1 MADERTVLAAEVF
14 KCAVDRPVEQRSI
27 FLNEACGD
35 DVELRREVES
45 LLKFSDEGGQFL
57 EKAAIDIAVGSFL
70 QTALKP
76 DQHIGH
82 YKIASH
88 LGSGGMGEVYL
99 AHDEKLNRQVA
110 LKVVRFGIGGEETA
124 RHFLRE
130 AQILAGLNNPNI
142 AQLYGAEITAE
153 GFSFLV
159 MEYVEGVRLDKY
171 CDDNRL
177 SMRDRLEMFRRV
189 CGAIHYA
196 HQRLVIHRDIK
207 PANIL
212 ITKEGEPK
220 LLDFGIAKL
229 LDPETSVAGGQTV
242 TFATAMTPE
251 YASPEQ
257 VRGEKMT
264 TASDVYSLGVILFE
278 LLTGQRPYRIK
289 TRGAAEMARA
299 IIEQE
304 PPRPSTAVARCDASS
319 NSQIPNAKLLRGD
332 LDNIVLKAM
341 RKEPQR
347 RYASVA
353 QFSEDVLRHLQG
365 RTVIAHKDTMGYRT
379 RKFVARHKA
388 AIGAATL
395 VVLSLVGGFVA
406 TFWQATLARREAR
419 IATQERDHART
430 ETAKAQRI
438 NQFLQEMIGYSA
450 GTTPGS
456 PARAKGRDATV
467 IDMLDDA
474 SRRVETELADQ
485 PEVKAEM
492 LSTIGRTYMVL
503 AKYDKA
509 ATYLREA
516 YQANLNLYGPTQ
528 LETATV
534 MYALANLSYLT
545 GDYAAAESWFDKAV
559 AAYRLH
565 AKDATFEMRQ
575 LCAILSDAAF
585 VMRARGRL
593 DDAETLWREALS
605 YAPRTSASYR
615 NNLVVNKSFLAQLYL
630 DRGDVSKADAMAS
643 EASQQLRAVG
653 NPFPLAQA
661 LIDLGNVRRFQHR
674 YPEAESLIDEGT
686 KLFAKSQ
693 GEDHPNVAFG
703 LTSLSAVYYDERRY
717 DLAEQDARKALA
729 IAEKSSK
736 TSHVYARAS
745 GMLGRILTAAGRPV
759 EAEPLLREALNV
771 LEPRV
776 PRQSNSM
783 ATMLGNLGEC
793 VTAQG
798 RYAEAEPLLRES
810 YQTIKAVHVAQSPVL
825 DEARQHLISLY
836 DAWGKPEQAAL
847 YRSTNVSAVSK

>member
-1 MADERTVLAAEVF
+1 MSDERSVLAAELF
-14 KCAVDRPVEQRSI
+14 KQALDRPAEQRAT
-27 FLNEACGD
+27 FLDEACAGD
-35 DVELRREVES
+35 VGLRRDVES
-45 LLKFSDEGGQFL
+45 LLKFNDDGNGFLGQP
-57 EKAAIDIAVGSFL
+57 AIEI
-70 QTALKP
+70 ALKSFVNGALKAN
-76 DQHIGH
+76 QRIAT
-82 YKIASH
+82 YKIVSH
-88 LGSGGMGEVYL
+88 IGSGGMGEVYL
-99 AHDEKLNRQVA
+99 GHDEKLNRRVA
-110 LKVVRFGIGGEETA
+110 LKLVRFGIRTEETA
-124 RHFLRE
+124 RQFQRE
-130 AQILAGLNNPNI
+130 AQILASLNHPNI
-142 AQLYGAEITAE
+142 AQLYGAEVTRDGI
-153 GFSFLV
+153 SFLV
-159 MEYVEGVRLDKY
+159 MEYVEGIRIDKY
-171 CDDNRL
+171 CVDNQL
-177 SMRDRLEMFRRV
+177 SIRDRLEMFRRV
-189 CGAIHYA
+189 CGAVDYA
-196 HQRLVIHRDIK
+196 HQRLIIHRDIK

-212 ITKEGEPK
+212 ITKEVEPK

-229 LDPETSVAGGQTV
+229 LDPEASVTGEQTM
-242 TFATAMTPE
+242 TFAAAMTPE

-257 VRGEKMT
+257 VRGETMT
-264 TASDVYSLGVILFE
+264 TASDVYSLGVIVYE

-289 TRGAAEMARA
+289 TRNPAEIARA
-299 IIEQE
+299 ITEQE
-304 PPRPSTAVARCDASS
+304 PTRPSTVVARDSK
-319 NSQIPNAKLLRGD
+319 NSKLLKGD

-341 RKEPQR
+341 RKETHR
-347 RYASVA
+347 RYTSVE
-353 QFSEDVLRHLQG
+353 QFSEDIRRYLEG
-365 RTVIAHKDTMGYRT
+365 RPVTAHTDTFAYRA
-379 RKFVARHKA
+379 RKFVTRHKA
-388 AIGAATL
+388 GGAAALLIVLTL
-395 VVLSLVGGFVA
+395 VAGVVA
-406 TFWQATLARREAR
+406 TLWQARVARHRAQ
-419 IATQERDHART
+419 IAMRERDHART
-430 ETAKAQRI
+430 ETSKAQRL

-509 ATYLREA
+509 ATYLHEA
-516 YQANLNLYGPTQ
+516 YQANLKLYGPIR

-565 AKDATFEMRQ
+565 AKDANFELRQ

-593 DDAETLWREALS
+593 NDAETLWREALS
-605 YAPRTSASYR
+605 YAPRTPVSYR
-615 NNLVVNKSFLAQLYL
+615 NNLIVNKSFLAQLYL

-674 YPEAESLIDEGT
+674 YPESESLIEEGT
-686 KLFAKSQ
+686 KLFSKSQ

-745 GMLGRILTAAGRPV
+745 GMLGRILTATRRPA
-759 EAEPLLREALNV
+759 EAEPLLREALAV
-771 LEPRV
+771 LETRV
-776 PRQSNSM
+776 PRHSNPM

-793 VTAQG
+793 LAAQA
-798 RYAEAEPLLRES
+798 RYAEAEPLLKES
-810 YQTIKAVHVAQSPVL
+810 YEIVKTVHVPESPVL
-825 DEARQHLISLY
+825 EEARQHLISLY
-836 DAWGKPEQAAL
+836 DAWGKPQQAAV
-847 YRSTNVSAVSK
+847 YRSPNVSAVSK

>member
-1 MADERTVLAAEVF
+1 MSDERSVLAAELF
-14 KCAVDRPVEQRSI
+14 KQALDRPAEQRAT
-27 FLNEACGD
+27 FLDEACAGD
-35 DVELRREVES
+35 VGLRRDVES
-45 LLKFSDEGGQFL
+45 LLKFNDDGNGFLGQP
-57 EKAAIDIAVGSFL
+57 AIEI
-70 QTALKP
+70 ALKSFVNGALKAN
-76 DQHIGH
+76 QRIAT
-82 YKIASH
+82 YKIVSH
-88 LGSGGMGEVYL
+88 IGSGGMGKVYL
-99 AHDEKLNRQVA
+99 GHDEKLNRRVA
-110 LKVVRFGIGGEETA
+110 LKLVRFGIGTEGTA
-124 RHFLRE
+124 RQFQRE
-130 AQILAGLNNPNI
+130 AQILASLNHPNI
-142 AQLYGAEITAE
+142 AQLYGAEVTPDGI
-153 GFSFLV
+153 SFLV
-159 MEYVEGVRLDKY
+159 MEYVEGIRIDKY
-171 CDDNRL
+171 CVDNQL
-177 SMRDRLEMFRRV
+177 SIRDRLEMFRRV
-189 CGAIHYA
+189 CGAVDYA
-196 HQRLVIHRDIK
+196 HQRLIIHRDIK

-212 ITKEGEPK
+212 ITKEVEPK

-229 LDPETSVAGGQTV
+229 VDPEASVTGEQTM
-242 TFATAMTPE
+242 TFAAAMTPE

-257 VRGEKMT
+257 VRGEAMT
-264 TASDVYSLGVILFE
+264 TASDVYSLGVIVYE

-289 TRGAAEMARA
+289 TRNPTEIARA
-299 IIEQE
+299 ITEQE
-304 PPRPSTAVARCDASS
+304 PARPSTVVARDSK
-319 NSQIPNAKLLRGD
+319 NSRLLKGD

-341 RKEPQR
+341 RKETHR
-347 RYASVA
+347 RYTSVE
-353 QFSEDVLRHLQG
+353 QFSEDIRRYLEG
-365 RTVIAHKDTMGYRT
+365 RPVTAHTDTLAYRA
-379 RKFVARHKA
+379 RKFVTRHKA
-388 AIGAATL
+388 GGAAALLIVLTL
-395 VVLSLVGGFVA
+395 VAGVVA
-406 TFWQATLARREAR
+406 TLWQARVARHRAQ
-419 IATQERDHART
+419 IAMRERDHART
-430 ETAKAQRI
+430 ETSKAQRL

-492 LSTIGRTYMVL
+492 LTTIGRTYMLL

-516 YQANLNLYGPTQ
+516 YQANLKLYGPTR

-565 AKDATFEMRQ
+565 AKDANFELRQ

-593 DDAETLWREALS
+593 NDAETLWREALS
-605 YAPRTSASYR
+605 YAPRTPASYR
-615 NNLVVNKSFLAQLYL
+615 NNLIVNKSFLAQLYL

-674 YPEAESLIDEGT
+674 YPEAESLIEEGT
-686 KLFAKSQ
+686 KLFSKSQ

-703 LTSLSAVYYDERRY
+703 LTSLSAVHYDERRY

-745 GMLGRILTAAGRPV
+745 GMLGRILTATRRPA
-759 EAEPLLREALNV
+759 EAEPLLREALAV
-771 LEPRV
+771 LETRV
-776 PRQSNSM
+776 PRQSNPM

-793 VTAQG
+793 LAAQA
-798 RYAEAEPLLRES
+798 RYAEAEPLLKES
-810 YQTIKAVHVAQSPVL
+810 YEIVKTVHVPESPVL
-825 DEARQHLISLY
+825 EEARQHLVSLY
-836 DAWGKPEQAAL
+836 DAWGKPQQAAV
-847 YRSTNVSAVSK
+847 YRSPNVSAVSK

>member
-1 MADERTVLAAEVF
+1 MSDERSVLAAELF
-14 KCAVDRPVEQRSI
+14 KHALDRPAEQRAT
-27 FLNEACGD
+27 FLDEACAGD
-35 DVELRREVES
+35 VGLRRDVES
-45 LLKFSDEGGQFL
+45 LLNFNTEGDGFL
-57 EKAAIDIAVGSFL
+57 EQPAVEIAVKSFL
-70 QTALKP
+70 HGALKP
-76 DQHIGH
+76 DQSIGS
-82 YKIASH
+82 YKIVSQ

-99 AHDEKLNRQVA
+99 AHDEKLNRRVA
-110 LKVVRFGIGGEETA
+110 LKLVRFGIGTEETA
-124 RHFLRE
+124 RQFQRE
-130 AQILAGLNNPNI
+130 AQILASLNHPNI
-142 AQLYGAEITAE
+142 AQLYGAEVTPDSI
-153 GFSFLV
+153 SFLV
-159 MEYVEGVRLDKY
+159 MEYVEGVRIDKY
-171 CDDNRL
+171 CADNQL
-177 SMRDRLEMFRRV
+177 SIRDRLEMFRRV
-189 CGAIHYA
+189 CGAVDYA
-196 HQRLVIHRDIK
+196 HQRLIIHRDIK

-212 ITKEGEPK
+212 ITKEVEPK

-229 LDPETSVAGGQTV
+229 LDPEASVSGEPTM
-242 TFATAMTPE
+242 TFAAAMTPE

-257 VRGEKMT
+257 VRGETMT
-264 TASDVYSLGVILFE
+264 TASDVYSLGVILYE

-289 TRGAAEMARA
+289 TRNPAEIARA
-299 IIEQE
+299 ITEQE
-304 PPRPSTAVARCDASS
+304 PARPSTVVARDSK
-319 NSQIPNAKLLRGD
+319 NSRLLKGD

-341 RKEPQR
+341 RKETRR
-347 RYASVA
+347 RYTSVE
-353 QFSEDVLRHLQG
+353 QFSEDIRRYLEG
-365 RTVIAHKDTMGYRT
+365 RPVTAHTDTLAYRA
-379 RKFVARHKA
+379 RKFVTRHKA
-388 AIGAATL
+388 GGAAALLIMLTL
-395 VVLSLVGGFVA
+395 VAGVVA
-406 TFWQATLARREAR
+406 TLWQAR
-419 IATQERDHART
+419 IARNRAQIAMRERDHART
-430 ETAKAQRI
+430 ETTKAQRL

-516 YQANLNLYGPTQ
+516 YQANLKLYGPTR

-565 AKDATFEMRQ
+565 AKDANFELRQ

-593 DDAETLWREALS
+593 NDAETLWREALS
-605 YAPRTSASYR
+605 YAPRTPASYR
-615 NNLVVNKSFLAQLYL
+615 NNLIVNKSFLAQLYL
-630 DRGDVSKADAMAS
+630 DRGDVSKADAMAL

-674 YPEAESLIDEGT
+674 YPEAESLIEEGT
-686 KLFAKSQ
+686 KLFSKSQ

-745 GMLGRILTAAGRPV
+745 GMLGRILTATRRPA

-771 LEPRV
+771 LKSRV
-776 PRQSNSM
+776 PRQSNPM

-793 VTAQG
+793 LAVQA
-798 RYAEAEPLLRES
+798 RYAEAEPLLKES
-810 YQTIKAVHVAQSPVL
+810 YEIVKTVHVPQSPVL
-825 DEARQHLISLY
+825 EEARQHLVSLY
-836 DAWGKPEQAAL
+836 DAWGKPQQAAV
-847 YRSTNVSAVSK
+847 YRSPNVSAVSK